1 MLPESMDVLFALGND
16 AACHLLDNEINK
28 YHYGPNIASCR
39 YLFDNLEDDAWESS
53 LYNLWIKA
61 LRTLNPPKNREELPK
76 FMRAAAWQHKNMST
90 QLASWAELRHLTVLY
105 TKQSVTGV
113 PSCDFPDFYIEPRAE
128 YFSAMGR
135 LNKKIIKL
143 LELATEVKYSD
154 DIESYY
160 DLDIQVFNF
169 ERKQGIYEKLESISY
184 KQYSG
189 IALSEEDIEFLKNMI
204 FDTTEYGCVSGNFI
218 QGWIYEL
225 FHESYAEM
233 KSSLDKV
240 GQNLKPTKVTTD
252 VHTSPSDEN
261 EVIVGWVKHAATGD
275 QNYCTIVTDNCNGN
289 PTAYTGV
296 VNSYYEYVTDNFQR
310 DTDEEWLAKMDQI
323 PAPSFTNVYRA
334 NKDGYK
340 IPLAELVKTHDVSVE
355 DENAS
360 ESYSIGIYP
369 NVFEDE
375 FTIAVNSAENY
386 AGVARISMYSSTG
399 ELIFDAEYNN
409 LPNGQ
414 IVLNPSDYGLTNLT
428 SGVYIIEL
436 KIGDKVYSGKAIKIK

>member
-1 MLPESMDVLFALGND
+1 MFKKKTVIFE
-16 AACHLLDNEINK
+16 
-28 YHYGPNIASCR
+28 
-39 YLFDNLEDDAWESS
+39 NLEEFSRSQYAG
-53 LYNLWIKA
+53 
-61 LRTLNPPKNREELPK
+61 EEY
-76 FMRAAAWQHKNMST
+76 T
-90 QLASWAELRHLTVLY
+90 AE
-105 TKQSVTGV
+105 Q
-113 PSCDFPDFYIEPRAE
+113 
-128 YFSAMGR
+128 
-135 LNKKIIKL
+135 
-143 LELATEVKYSD
+143 
-154 DIESYY
+154 
-160 DLDIQVFNF
+160 
-169 ERKQGIYEKLESISY
+169 
-184 KQYSG
+184 
-189 IALSEEDIEFLKNMI
+189 IEFIKKMI
-204 FDTTEYGCVSGNFI
+204 FENDGTCIHDNIVVR
-218 QGWIYEL
+218 GWIYDL
-225 FHESYAEM
+225 FHIGEDVIPYNQKE
-233 KSSLDKV
+233 V
-240 GQNLKPTKVTTD
+240 GEQLKPTKVTTD

-275 QNYCTIVTDNCNGN
+275 QNYCTIVTDNYNGN

-296 VNSYYEYVTDNFQR
+296 VNSYYEYVTENFQR

-436 KIGDKVYSGKAIKIK
+436 KIGEKVYSGKAIKIK